1 MRSFVV
7 ALVAGLLFGLGLTVS
22 GMLNPAK
29 VLAFLDIAGNW
40 DPSLAFVMAGAI
52 PVAAVGFAL
61 ARRRRAPVY
70 AAAYDPPTPTAVD
83 ARLVGGSV
91 LFGVGWGLVGYCPG
105 PAIAALGLQ
114 GWQTWLFA
122 AAMVAGMGLFRIV
135 QRAPASPIIGPSVV

>member
-40 DPSLAFVMAGAI
+40 DPSLAFVMVGAI
-52 PVAAVGFAL
+52 PIAAVGFAL

-70 AAAYDPPTPTAVD
+70 AVAYDPPTATAVD

-122 AAMVAGMGLFRIV
+122 AAMVAGMGLFRLLE
-135 QRAPASPIIGPSVV
+135 RAPGSSVIGPSAI